1 MKKIIKKV
9 LKEDRQEQFLN
20 KIILLMKD
28 DYPLIKKL
36 KDNGFYNDLSE
47 KEFNYVLSG
56 IFGEPVK
63 LKRKYIYNQNGNKI
77 YHEHSDGYWEKY
89 EYDDNGHRIYF
100 QNSNGDWYKSEY
112 HENGKVIY
120 FEESTG
126 WWQKHEY
133 DENWNEIYREDSDGG
148 WLKREYDVNGNRI
161 YYERSDGYI
170 EDNRHLFF

>member
-1 MKKIIKKV
+1 MKNIIKKI

-89 EYDDNGHRIYF
+89 EYDDNGNKTYYER
-100 QNSNGDWYKSEY
+100 SNGNWIK
-112 HENGKVIY
+112 
-120 FEESTG
+120 
-126 WWQKHEY
+126 QEY
-133 DENWNEIYREDSDGG
+133 DENDCLIYREYSWGLWEKFEYDENGNEIYHEDS
-148 WLKREYDVNGNRI
+148 N
-161 YYERSDGYI
+161 GYI
-170 EDNRHLFF
+170 VDNR